1 MCFEVVCCHFG
12 DGKEKSVVMNILWQC
27 VGIFRRCAVPCFVI
41 MTFYFA
47 RKIFILNDKGVFYK
61 RLYRLFLPNLAWAI
75 IYIFVIWICQ
85 DYNAISGLRWSKA
98 FVLQV
103 FLGHVYNRTMW
114 FQVDLIW
121 LTCVYYI
128 LYKLFGEKKKLL
140 KSILLIILVV
150 SLVFQYSSI
159 NYKMFCT
166 LPDYAKFTVGR
177 VIEIIPYSVVGL
189 LWEKDLLKQNTLWNV
204 MRWTVLLILSCIVV
218 KVDNI
223 EGTFGYAGV
232 GLLLMGY
239 CITRQFDALNCVNFP
254 ADWRAVIRKI
264 SPVTMGCYFMHR
276 LIGTMIM
283 YLNLNIFNDSPFT
296 RCVAVFVVSMVC
308 SYLMS
313 LVQNKTV
320 KAIVM

>member
-1 MCFEVVCCHFG
+1 MG
-12 DGKEKSVVMNILWQC
+12 NK
-27 VGIFRRCAVPCFVI
+27 
-41 MTFYFA
+41 
-47 RKIFILNDKGVFYK
+47 
-61 RLYRLFLPNLAWAI
+61 
-75 IYIFVIWICQ
+75 YIFVMWICQ
-85 DYNAISGLRWSKA
+85 DYSAISGLRWSKA

-103 FLGHVYNRTMW
+103 LLGHVYNRTMW
-114 FQVDLIW
+114 FQVDLMW

-128 LYKLFGEKKKLL
+128 LYKLFGKKKRLL
-140 KSILLIILVV
+140 KSILLIIFVI
-150 SLVFQYSSI
+150 SLVFQYSNI
-159 NYKMFCT
+159 NYKMFCM

-189 LWEKDLLKQNTLWNV
+189 LWKKDSLKQNTLWNV
-204 MRWTVLLILSCIVV
+204 MRWTVLLILSCVVV
-218 KVDNI
+218 KVDSI
-223 EGTFGYAGV
+223 EETFGYAGV

-276 LIGTMIM
+276 LIGTMTM